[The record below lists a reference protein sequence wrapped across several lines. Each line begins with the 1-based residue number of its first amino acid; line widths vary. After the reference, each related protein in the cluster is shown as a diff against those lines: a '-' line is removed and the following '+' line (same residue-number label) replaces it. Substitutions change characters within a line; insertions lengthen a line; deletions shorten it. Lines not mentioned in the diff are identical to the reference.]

1 MADSVFKLT
10 VDSKE
15 YDSKIARAAQGLA
28 QFEKKCR
35 EVGGTLEYV
44 EKEDLDFVKAL
55 GQMQTVAN
63 SASSKLAELKKA
75 FVELSVQ
82 YKNLTDAEKNSPYGK
97 ALAGSLDQ
105 LKGRIK
111 GLEGDLK
118 GAQGELVGVGDAL
131 GQLAGKI
138 GIPTQLLTK
147 MGLAVGAVGVA
158 LKVSKDAFF
167 ASESNIDDWGRTVE
181 AAQTVYEGFLT
192 SLNTGDISGFL
203 SRIGQIVQSANEAY
217 TALDRLSTQKA
228 INNAAYQ
235 RQIVENERNRAM
247 LRTGRYIA
255 PNDGSAAT
263 MADGAIL
270 TDAQKKQI
278 ADELQSGIK
287 KLNQIV
293 QDEINSTTEAINKL
307 YTQQASVL
315 GMSTEEFKKG
325 TASMA
330 EFEERL
336 RGYALYLQY
345 EKDHTY
351 TPQAVSSYQVV
362 KPVRDASVNPYE
374 SYRAW
379 GVFKDDGDLFA
390 RINDLI
396 NQRSALQMQNYS
408 QQAQAYRSINT
419 ATGVSARGGGG
430 AAAAKP
436 AEVVYPS
443 ELGTGA
449 PGLSMFEQ
457 LQQSIRIK
465 LADQNFEVDQNSL
478 TNLLSVAMQYGI
490 DSLNPDFERVQY
502 MMAEGF
508 DIPEETWVK
517 IQDEINAALGEMN
530 IDPIKI
536 DVKTGSIEAATGD
549 VKKLST
555 EWVGAAQAIAQF
567 GSALQSVEDPTAKIA
582 GIIAQAIASV
592 AAGAG
597 SAIAQAGNG
606 SAGGPWG
613 WVAFAIS
620 ATATMISTI
629 AAIKSATSNAP
640 GFAEGGIV
648 GGNSYSGDRIIARLN
663 SGEGVLTQK
672 GISNAANMAAALDA
686 GGAGAPSNPFVTGET
701 IVLGIN
707 NFLGRSGQ
715 GEIVTTSMLRRAGVK
730 L

>member
-1 MADSVFKLT
+1 MAETVVYLK
-10 VDSKE
+10 VDSKFYDDRIKRATEGMKAFEEQCRTSGKSLADADRKTVE
-15 YDSKIARAAQGLA
+15 YIRAMGDMATVAQKPKQQLRELTDSILALTQSYQKLTDVEKQGDVGRALAESIDKLKLRASDLQDTIGDLNEELRHMASDTSFTDGINLMTRTIGSCTAAIVAWTGDSKEMEVVLKDLAKIGATVAAVEQLTKAFQKQNLVLLKNPYVIAAAAVAGMAVAIGALIKKQQELSAVEQDLQDVQTKARDNAAKEVTRIQTLNSILNDNTRSLDDRKAALAEIQTIVPAYHGALTTEGTLINNNTDALTDYITNLQRAATAQAAFDRMVEINKQKLAKQTELGGATARRDAARASYQ
-28 QFEKKCR
+28 
-35 EVGGTLEYV
+35 EY
-44 EKEDLDFVKAL
+44 L
-55 GQMQTVAN
+55 G
-63 SASSKLAELKKA
+63 SS
-75 FVELSVQ
+75 
-82 YKNLTDAEKNSPYGK
+82 YTG
-97 ALAGSLDQ
+97 
-105 LKGRIK
+105 
-111 GLEGDLK
+111 
-118 GAQGELVGVGDAL
+118 
-131 GQLAGKI
+131 
-138 GIPTQLLTK
+138 
-147 MGLAVGAVGVA
+147 
-158 LKVSKDAFF
+158 
-167 ASESNIDDWGRTVE
+167 
-181 AAQTVYEGFLT
+181 
-192 SLNTGDISGFL
+192 NTG
-203 SRIGQIVQSANEAY
+203 
-217 TALDRLSTQKA
+217 TA
-228 INNAAYQ
+228 
-235 RQIVENERNRAM
+235 
-247 LRTGRYIA
+247 
-255 PNDGSAAT
+255 
-263 MADGAIL
+263 
-270 TDAQKKQI
+270 
-278 ADELQSGIK
+278 
-287 KLNQIV
+287 
-293 QDEINSTTEAINKL
+293 
-307 YTQQASVL
+307 
-315 GMSTEEFKKG
+315 
-325 TASMA
+325 
-330 EFEERL
+330 
-336 RGYALYLQY
+336 
-345 EKDHTY
+345 
-351 TPQAVSSYQVV
+351 
-362 KPVRDASVNPYE
+362 
-374 SYRAW
+374 
-379 GVFKDDGDLFA
+379 GV
-390 RINDLI
+390 
-396 NQRSALQMQNYS
+396 
-408 QQAQAYRSINT
+408 
-419 ATGVSARGGGG
+419 GG
-430 AAAAKP
+430 AAVGSTLATEAVIAQKAVDDIQSAIDGYDEELKELQKLINGADLASSSGVAKVTGTTKATKP

-457 LQQSIRIK
+457 LQQSIRIR

-517 IQDEINAALGEMN
+517 LQDEINAALGAMN

-536 DVKTGSIEAATGD
+536 NVNTGSIEAATGD

-592 AAGAG
+592 VAGAG

-686 GGAGAPSNPFVTGET
+686 GGAGAAPSNPFVTGET